1 MNHVNFIPRARRR
14 AQAAQRRMRRWGW
27 ACSAYAAVVCAAI
40 VVVAGPL
47 GPHDRRDLGE
57 QTAVHQK
64 IGDVGH
70 EVAQLRERLDRD
82 LTAIQDREAIDGQ
95 PDWSLL
101 LGLLADLREGEV
113 VLTSCSLFAEP
124 LADPEGERPTSR
136 RHRLRLEGVGKNQDA
151 VTQFVVRMEGV
162 PVFDEVNFVQW
173 RRETYLG
180 AERTAFTVTCVAAV
194 EEAG

>member
-1 MNHVNFIPRARRR
+1 MIHVNFIPKARRR
-14 AQAAQRRMRRWGW
+14 AQAGRRRMQRWGW
-27 ACSAYAAVVCAAI
+27 ACGGYTAAVCLAI
-40 VVVAGPL
+40 LAVAGPL

-57 QTAVHQK
+57 QTAVHQR

-70 EVAQLRERLDRD
+70 EVAQLRKRLDRD
-82 LTAIQDREAIDGQ
+82 RSRLEALEAIESQ

-101 LGLLADLREGEV
+101 LALLADLRAGEV

-124 LADPEGERPTSR
+124 LADAESERPSSR
-136 RHRLRLEGVGKNQDA
+136 RHRLRLEGIGRDQDA
-151 VTQFVVRMEGV
+151 VTRFVVRMEGV

-180 AERTAFTVTCVAAV
+180 ADRTAFTVTCVAT
-194 EEAG
+194 AGDAG